1 MFSVP
6 TRDLYAM
13 LAVFDVAYYANG
25 RAVQSRDVAERQG
38 IPHRYLE
45 QILCRLTRAGVVKAK
60 RGPHGGYQL
69 ADRPEAVRMSHV
81 LKALDGF
88 AERGGGRPKR
98 DKVASPLA
106 NAVQRAFTKEALTFF
121 ERMTV
126 ADLCKEAEALGVAKK
141 RPGDLMYF
149 I

>member
-13 LAVFDVAYYANG
+13 LAVFDVAYYG
-25 RAVQSRDVAERQG
+25 SGGAVQSREVAERQG

-45 QILCRLTRAGVVKAK
+45 QILCRLKRAGVVKAK
-60 RGPHGGYQL
+60 RGPRGGYQL

-81 LKALDGF
+81 LRALDGF
-88 AERGGGRPKR
+88 ADRDRGPRREKF
-98 DKVASPLA
+98 ASPLA
-106 NAVQRAFTKEALTFF
+106 TSVQRAFTKEALAFF

-126 ADLCKEAEALGVAKK
+126 ADLCKEAEALGVARK